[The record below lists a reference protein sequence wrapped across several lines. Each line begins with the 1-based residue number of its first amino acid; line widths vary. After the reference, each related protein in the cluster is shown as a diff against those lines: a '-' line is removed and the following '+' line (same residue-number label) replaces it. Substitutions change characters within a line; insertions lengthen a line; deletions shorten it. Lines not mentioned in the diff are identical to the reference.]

1 MPHCRLDYEL
11 DFWTLSRITKGKR
24 FNIEEN
30 GPLING
36 VLQCHKFEIRKR
48 D

>member
-1 MPHCRLDYEL
+1 MPHCQLAYEL
-11 DFWTLSRITKGKR
+11 DFWTLSRITKGKI

-30 GPLING
+30 GPLMKA
-36 VLQCHKFEIRKR
+36 VLQYPKFEIRKS

>member
-1 MPHCRLDYEL
+1 MPHCALAYEL

-30 GPLING
+30 GPLNNE
-36 VLQCHKFEIRKR
+36 VLQCPKFEIRKS